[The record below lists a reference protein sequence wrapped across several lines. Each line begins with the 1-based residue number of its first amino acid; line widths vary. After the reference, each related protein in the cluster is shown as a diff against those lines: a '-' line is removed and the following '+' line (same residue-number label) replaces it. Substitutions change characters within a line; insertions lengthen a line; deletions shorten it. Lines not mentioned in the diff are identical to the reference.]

1 MSSKPLLLTEL
12 TKCLHDCLTDRRTA
26 WLADWLGYRLA
37 GWLGYLRALALHVEA
52 AGVPLHVH
60 ELVEIDELIAC
71 SSSEW

>member
-1 MSSKPLLLTEL
+1 MRRSSASHRSRSRALRERGGASPSALRCAEQVASL
-12 TKCLHDCLTDRRTA
+12 
-26 WLADWLGYRLA
+26 
-37 GWLGYLRALALHVEA
+37 YLRALALHVEP